1 MPALKIYRESEHS
14 NKLRNYKIF
23 IDGEFVGTI
32 ADGETLD
39 FPISYGNHTVM
50 ASIDWC
56 GSPDV
61 EVTLSEN
68 EIKKMKISS
77 FKIPIKFLPMGIILF
92 ILSFILTTYFKFT
105 WALLLLTPLPMIP
118 LYYVTFGRKKYLS
131 LIEIK
136 N

>member
-1 MPALKIYRESEHS
+1 MTALKIYRESELS

-32 ADGETLD
+32 ADGEAKD
-39 FPISYGNHTVM
+39 FAVSLGSHTVM
-50 ASIDWC
+50 AAIDWC
-56 GSPDV
+56 SSPNV
-61 EVTLSEN
+61 EVVLSKN
-68 EIKKMKISS
+68 EIKKMQVSS
-77 FKIPIKFLPMGIILF
+77 FKIPIKFLLIGILLF
-92 ILSFILTTYFKFT
+92 VLSFILTTYFKFT
-105 WALLLLTPLPMIP
+105 MALLLLAPLPIIP

>member
-1 MPALKIYRESEHS
+1 
-14 NKLRNYKIF
+14 
-23 IDGEFVGTI
+23 
-32 ADGETLD
+32 
-39 FPISYGNHTVM
+39 M

-61 EVTLSEN
+61 EVVLSEN

-77 FKIPIKFLPMGIILF
+77 FKIPIKFLPIGIILF